1 MHFLHILYNNE
12 LMMVSQTFLYYAC
25 NIIFWVFSFFKLERW
40 LTLKSQAQNI
50 KNILSSRIEEA
61 SWKTGSRTLLWRWWA
76 FSPPGQSLVLSLAS
90 RFLVS
95 HTVGLKKFWKKVP
108 FRPVI
113 YCLLQRLKTTVS
125 FFKKTSKFQKRSPEW
140 TCV

>member
-12 LMMVSQTFLYYAC
+12 LIMVSQTFLYYAC
-25 NIIFWVFSFFKLERW
+25 NIIFWVFSFFKFERW

-76 FSPPGQSLVLSLAS
+76 FFPPGQSLVLSLES

-95 HTVGLKKFWKKVP
+95 YSGAKKKSEKKCNLDRWYPVCIKGWKQQLG
-108 FRPVI
+108 FS
-113 YCLLQRLKTTVS
+113 KTN
-125 FFKKTSKFQKRSPEW
+125 FKKGHLNGPVCR
-140 TCV
+140 